1 MRRLFVPDR
10 YEATEW
16 YEGALGMKVYSED
29 GARTV
34 SLDLPPDGRLRVA
47 GARAATPNL
56 VTEVGGGPSSTNS
69 STVSGGAILLS
80 VAAAMLRGRLVPNFG
95 DPDAYKALRRA
106 EVLAVSAALAAK
118 G

>member
-29 GARTV
+29 GARAV
-34 SLDLPPDGRLRVA
+34 RLDLPPDGRLRVA

-80 VAAAMLRGRLVPNFG
+80 VATAMLRGVHEQTCNCSLKKTTGTTEGLP
-95 DPDAYKALRRA
+95 PP
-106 EVLAVSAALAAK
+106 E
-118 G
+118 